1 MLRKMLI
8 GPIYRVP
15 HPYYRPAL
23 GHVYAPPP
31 DYMVRHVWRLLM

>member
-1 MLRKMLI
+1 M
-8 GPIYRVP
+8 YRVP

-31 DYMVRHVWRLLM
+31 DYMVRHVSRYYTG

>member
-1 MLRKMLI
+1 MLRKLLI

-31 DYMVRHVWRLLM
+31 DYMVRHVCGDY